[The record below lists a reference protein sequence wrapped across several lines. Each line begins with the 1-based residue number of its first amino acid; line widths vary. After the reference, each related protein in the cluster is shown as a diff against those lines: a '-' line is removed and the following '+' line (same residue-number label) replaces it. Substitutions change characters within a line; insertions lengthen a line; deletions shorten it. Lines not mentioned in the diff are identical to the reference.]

1 MNNTNIHEI
10 IEDFYQIIEIA
21 YQSTNYGHEKFTKC
35 KQDFLECNYRHY
47 DKKYQ
52 LKHTKFY
59 KTFKRDQFRYN
70 DCSVKIASHFFFP
83 IARQYTREMTQNFP
97 ELSKKEQDLIFKS
110 CFHNIIINK
119 KTGWQQRPIAIS
131 QHQFREYCNT
141 KEKQKHI
148 IDPKH
153 VYQELCKTKLG
164 SKEMSIILLKYQQ
177 KLIKSMNDTGFIN
190 LLIHHTENREQSI
203 ISKENICQS
212 LLNLNEN
219 CSDTLMLFIFWLN
232 KYIKFLTR
240 ISTCLVPTKIEQYI
254 LSHQKRKNNWF
265 YQQLYCDLTD
275 QTDDD
280 YEFIKVEYESIISLI
295 SSSYQLKDYCI
306 NLLLKLQLQT
316 NHSEYLFLS
325 GTKNE
330 PVINYY
336 NPITSLSGSFHI
348 KQNKIN
354 NTYLQTL
361 PFKEEPGIK
370 QSIPEKAMVKLYYK
384 PKFEDIF

>member
-1 MNNTNIHEI
+1 
-10 IEDFYQIIEIA
+10 
-21 YQSTNYGHEKFTKC
+21 
-35 KQDFLECNYRHY
+35 
-47 DKKYQ
+47 
-52 LKHTKFY
+52 
-59 KTFKRDQFRYN
+59 
-70 DCSVKIASHFFFP
+70 
-83 IARQYTREMTQNFP
+83 
-97 ELSKKEQDLIFKS
+97 
-110 CFHNIIINK
+110 
-119 KTGWQQRPIAIS
+119 
-131 QHQFREYCNT
+131 
-141 KEKQKHI
+141 
-148 IDPKH
+148 
-153 VYQELCKTKLG
+153 
-164 SKEMSIILLKYQQ
+164 
-177 KLIKSMNDTGFIN
+177 
-190 LLIHHTENREQSI
+190 
-203 ISKENICQS
+203 
-212 LLNLNEN
+212 
-219 CSDTLMLFIFWLN
+219 MLFIFWLN

-240 ISTCLVPTKIEQYI
+240 ISTCLVPTKIERYI
-254 LSHQKRKNNWF
+254 LSHQKRKDNWF

-280 YEFIKVEYESIISLI
+280 YEFIREEYESINSLI